1 MNADNMI
8 ESTPEIPDRIA
19 LLVDRVRARDHEAEA
34 QLYEMLN
41 KGIRYVIMRQIRP
54 LADVEDRVH
63 EVFMVTLSAIR
74 EERLRD
80 PARLMGFI
88 RSVVANQVATH
99 ITRTARRR
107 GREVAADAA
116 GVNLRDPRRN
126 PEQLAIEGERIE
138 CARKMLGELCERD
151 RKILLRFYVHG
162 HSREKIM
169 ADLNLTD
176 TQFRLFKWRARARYD
191 ELVRRRL
198 SRRLPS
204 PATSC
209 GGVLH
214 YA

>member
-1 MNADNMI
+1 MNADTTI
-8 ESTPEIPDRIA
+8 ETTTEVPYRIA

-34 QLYEMLN
+34 ELYEMLN
-41 KGIRYVIMRQIRP
+41 KGIRFVIMRQIRP

-63 EVFMVTLSAIR
+63 EVFMVTLAAIR
-74 EERLRD
+74 EDRLRD

-107 GREVAADAA
+107 GREVAADAP

-126 PEQLAIEGERIE
+126 PEQLAIEGERLE
-138 CARKMLGELCERD
+138 CARKMLEELCERD
-151 RKILLRFYVHG
+151 RKILLQFYVHG
-162 HSREKIM
+162 HTREQIM

-204 PATSC
+204 PAAAC
-209 GGVLH
+209 GGVLN